1 MVFFSVALAFVLA
14 CWTASASE
22 AESSVIMTSAR
33 FRFPVLAGDA
43 SESVVTVVAFV
54 LDLEERVETAA
65 AVGGLGALFGGMM
78 ETLWIR
84 VVRMLVMMS
93 VDGSKEG
100 LKKGS

>member
-1 MVFFSVALAFVLA
+1 
-14 CWTASASE
+14 
-22 AESSVIMTSAR
+22 MTSAR

-93 VDGSKEG
+93 VDGSKEIEERKSNSG
-100 LKKGS
+100 GIESCEAQTA